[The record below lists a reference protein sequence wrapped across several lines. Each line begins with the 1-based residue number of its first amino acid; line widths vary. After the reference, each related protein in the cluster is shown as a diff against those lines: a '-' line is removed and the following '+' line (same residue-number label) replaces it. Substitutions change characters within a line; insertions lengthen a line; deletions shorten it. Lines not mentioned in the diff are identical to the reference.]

1 MSWGGLVMMKWVFGG
16 IVFASL
22 LAGAVLGR
30 MSEVSGA
37 VISSGGEAIQLA
49 LTLAGAM
56 CLWSGLMRV
65 ARKAKLTELISG
77 LFAPFIKLLF
87 KGLSPK
93 SEAAQA
99 ICLNISANLL
109 GLGNAATPLG
119 IAAMTRLAELNDGPS
134 DTASDHMCMFVVL
147 NTASLQLIPTTTA
160 LLRANAG
167 SAAPMEIMP
176 ASWVA
181 SLASILTGVLMVK
194 FLAWRRRERTL
205 V

>member
-1 MSWGGLVMMKWVFGG
+1 MMKWVFGG
-16 IVFASL
+16 IIIVSL
-22 LAGAVLGR
+22 IVGAALGR
-30 MSEVSGA
+30 MSEVSSA
-37 VISSGGEAIQLA
+37 VITSGGEAIQLA

-56 CLWSGLMRV
+56 CLRSGLMRV
-65 ARKAKLTELISG
+65 ARQAKLTELISG
-77 LFAPFIKLLF
+77 LFAPFISLLF
-87 KGLSPK
+87 RGLPPK

-119 IAAMTRLAELNDGPS
+119 IAAMTRLAELNGSS
-134 DTASDHMCMFVVL
+134 DTASDYMCMFVVL
-147 NTASLQLIPTTTA
+147 NTASLQLIPTTIA

-181 SLASILTGVLMVK
+181 SAASIVTGVLMVK
-194 FLAWRRRERTL
+194 FLSWRRRRRGL
-205 V
+205 I

>member
-1 MSWGGLVMMKWVFGG
+1 MKWIFAGMIFLSF
-16 IVFASL
+16 IVGTGF
-22 LAGAVLGR
+22 GR
-30 MSEVSGA
+30 MSELSGA
-37 VISSGGEAIQLA
+37 VISSGGDAIQLL

-56 CLWSGLMRV
+56 CLWGGVMRV
-65 ARKAKLTELISG
+65 AREAKLTELISG
-77 LFAPFIKLLF
+77 LFAPFIRFLF
-87 KGLSPK
+87 KGLPPK
-93 SEAAQA
+93 SEAAGA

-119 IAAMTRLAELNDGPS
+119 IAAMNRLAELNGKS
-134 DTASDHMCMFVVL
+134 DTASDYMCMFVVL

-181 SLASILTGVLMVK
+181 SGASILAGILMVK
-194 FLAWRRRERTL
+194 ILSARRRKGSHPA
-205 V
+205 

>member
-1 MSWGGLVMMKWVFGG
+1 MMKWIFFGL
-16 IVFASL
+16 ILISL
-22 LAGAVLGR
+22 LFGAGLGR
-30 MSEVSGA
+30 MGEVSSA
-37 VISSGGEAIQLA
+37 VISSGGEAIQLG
-49 LTLAGAM
+49 LTLAGAI
-56 CLWSGLMRV
+56 CLWSGVMRV
-65 ARKAKLTELISG
+65 ASQAKLTELISQ
-77 LFAPFIKLLF
+77 LFAPFIRMLF

-93 SEAAQA
+93 SAAAQA

-119 IAAMTRLAELNDGPS
+119 IAAMSRLSELNGHS

-147 NTASLQLIPTTTA
+147 NTASLQIIPTTIA

-176 ASWVA
+176 ASWAA
-181 SLASILTGVLMVK
+181 SGASILTGIFMVK
-194 FLAWRRRERTL
+194 LLSSIRRRKGSLAYDR

>member
-1 MSWGGLVMMKWVFGG
+1 MMKWVFGG
-16 IVFASL
+16 IVIVSL
-22 LAGAVLGR
+22 LVGAALGR
-30 MSEVSGA
+30 MSEVSSA
-37 VISSGGEAIQLA
+37 VITSGGDAIQLT

-56 CLWSGLMRV
+56 CLWSGLMKV
-65 ARKAKLTELISG
+65 ARQAKLTELISQ
-77 LFAPFIKLLF
+77 LFAPFIRFLF

-119 IAAMTRLAELNDGPS
+119 IAAMTRLAELNGGS

-147 NTASLQLIPTTTA
+147 NTASLQLIPTTIA

-167 SAAPMEIMP
+167 SASPMEIMP

-181 SLASILTGVLMVK
+181 SGASIVTAVLMVK
-194 FLAWRRRERTL
+194 FLSWRRRRRGL
-205 V
+205 A